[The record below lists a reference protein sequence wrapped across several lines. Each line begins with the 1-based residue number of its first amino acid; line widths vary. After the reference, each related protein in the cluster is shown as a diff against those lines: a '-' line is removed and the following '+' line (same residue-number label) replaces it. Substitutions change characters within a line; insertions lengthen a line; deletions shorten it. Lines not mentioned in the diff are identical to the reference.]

1 MIEAKK
7 KKNTHT
13 HTHTQHTPS
22 KAPLEAFV
30 SEVGLASGAIWVLI
44 WPEKKEAVSFKR
56 METGKM
62 NNVDVKICRKKKG
75 QDMAY
80 PFL

>member
-1 MIEAKK
+1 M
-7 KKNTHT
+7 
-13 HTHTQHTPS
+13 
-22 KAPLEAFV
+22 
-30 SEVGLASGAIWVLI
+30 LI

-62 NNVDVKICRKKKG
+62 NNVDVKICRKKG